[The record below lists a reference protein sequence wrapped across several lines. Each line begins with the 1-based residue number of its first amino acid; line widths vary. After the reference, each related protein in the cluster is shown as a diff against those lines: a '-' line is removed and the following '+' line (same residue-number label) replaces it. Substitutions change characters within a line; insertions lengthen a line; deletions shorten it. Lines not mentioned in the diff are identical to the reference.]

1 MWDWRSWEPEASR
14 EPAHANEGRHCC
26 RPSLSS
32 TAGLGRALRLR
43 LSPSCGRVLG
53 FRLGHCFRPSAGPG
67 KGHPRSPRGGRF
79 AREVVSGCRT
89 ISTLPALLPAS
100 HCTPSAGPSQALGW
114 ALIPPAATPLPVLA
128 PRSRRNTARERTA
141 PRFGRDLS
149 AVRAG
154 WKVRVCRSCE
164 RRAFAFQPPRAAG
177 LPGSSGAV
185 CQPG

>member
-1 MWDWRSWEPEASR
+1 MRAGIAAGPHCRPPLAWAVPCGCACHRPAAASSAFALDIAFVLPPAPGRATPDPRKGDGSR
-14 EPAHANEGRHCC
+14 E
-26 RPSLSS
+26 
-32 TAGLGRALRLR
+32 
-43 LSPSCGRVLG
+43 
-53 FRLGHCFRPSAGPG
+53 
-67 KGHPRSPRGGRF
+67 RSPADR
-79 AREVVSGCRT
+79 RT

-100 HCTPSAGPSQALGW
+100 HCMPSAGPLLALGW